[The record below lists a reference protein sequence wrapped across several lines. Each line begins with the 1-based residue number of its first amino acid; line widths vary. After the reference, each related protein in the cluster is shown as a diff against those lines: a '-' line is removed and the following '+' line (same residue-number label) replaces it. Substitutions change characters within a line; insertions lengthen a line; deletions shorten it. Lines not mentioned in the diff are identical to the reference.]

1 MGGKPDVIAE
11 TGLQFFGRM
20 SASISHEIKN
30 VLAIVSENAG
40 LLADY
45 SIMAEEG
52 MPLDPVRLKKMA
64 STVMRQV
71 SRADEITKN
80 MNRLAHSIDDTIA
93 DVELKKI
100 IELFMALTDR
110 LTAMLKITVEPKL
123 SGTPVKI
130 KTAPFFLINL
140 LWLCLEFAM
149 AASRDI
155 KQIELITEQTKNGA
169 NIRLTQLAG
178 LSVSPKQTFP
188 SERAKC
194 LLGLLAADMAVDA
207 GGGEI
212 LLKLP
217 ENIERNPSI

>member
-64 STVMRQV
+64 STMMRQV

-93 DVELKKI
+93 DVELKEI

-110 LTAMLKITVEPKL
+110 LTAMRKITVEPKL

-149 AASRDI
+149 AASSDI

-169 NIRLTQLAG
+169 NIRFTQLAG